1 MYLLEY
7 PQKIKTPKKLRMRHI
22 WNINILF
29 TIPFSKGDV
38 HIYAYMA
45 AALGKEKSQA
55 MKSTRVQRDSVHNH
69 SEHTVPRTAHCL

>member
-1 MYLLEY
+1 
-7 PQKIKTPKKLRMRHI
+7 MRHI

-55 MKSTRVQRDSVHNH
+55 MKSTRVQR
-69 SEHTVPRTAHCL
+69 ETVCTTTVNIPYRVRLIAYDFPHIRPI